1 MIIVHGSI
9 PIQPDQREQA
19 LELARKMIE
28 ATQKERGC
36 LSYDFFIGLRDPNT
50 LVLFQEWESMELL
63 MAHYQTPHM
72 KEFLKDLPNVVNGDI
87 TTRRYAVQNI
97 DEDKET
103 ASVTPRVVH

>member
-9 PIQPDQREQA
+9 PIKPDQREQA
-19 LELARKMIE
+19 LKLARKMIE
-28 ATQKERGC
+28 ETRKERGC

-72 KEFLKDLPNVVNGDI
+72 KEFLKELPDVINGKI

-97 DEDKET
+97 EEDEEPP
-103 ASVTPRVVH
+103 ASTPRIVH

>member
-9 PIQPDQREQA
+9 PIKPDQREQA

-72 KEFLKDLPNVVNGDI
+72 KEFLKELPVVINGKI

-97 DEDKET
+97 EDDEE
-103 ASVTPRVVH
+103 SVVSQPRVVH